1 VGLSRALTC
10 PSCRERGSIGDHG
23 GLFEIRGETADQEQI
38 VRCAAC
44 LAGVVIQ
51 EHRALSPR
59 RARLI
64 DPEEWSRMELAW
76 DREKPL
82 PFTAAASAID
92 DPEALVRELYARGT
106 PASTLG
112 ALVAEALSVPP
123 EEARRLI
130 ADVLGAQ
137 G

>member
-1 VGLSRALTC
+1 VRLSRALTC
-10 PSCRERGSIGDHG
+10 PACRERGSIGDG
-23 GLFEIRGETADQEQI
+23 DGLFEIRGQTADQEQI

-44 LAGVVIQ
+44 LAGVVVQ
-51 EHRALSPR
+51 ERRALSPR

-64 DPEEWSRMELAW
+64 DPEEWTRMELAW

-106 PASTLG
+106 PPSTLG
-112 ALVAEALSVPP
+112 PLVAEALSLPP
-123 EEARRLI
+123 EDARSLI
-130 ADVLGAQ
+130 AAVLGAP